1 MITFKIE
8 LNWTLALSNVT
19 ELGQNTWI
27 AEKAL
32 PTGETETHTE
42 PGID

>member
-1 MITFKIE
+1 MG

-19 ELGQNTWI
+19 ELGQNSWI
-27 AEKAL
+27 PEKAL
-32 PTGETETHTE
+32 TIGETETHTE